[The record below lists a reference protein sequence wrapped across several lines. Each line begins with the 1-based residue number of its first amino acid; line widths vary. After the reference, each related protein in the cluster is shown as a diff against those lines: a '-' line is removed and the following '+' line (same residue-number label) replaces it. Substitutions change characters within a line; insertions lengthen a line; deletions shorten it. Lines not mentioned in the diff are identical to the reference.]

1 MEWRVL
7 NLIVNH
13 ICSKPVA
20 PINYT
25 QQFDLIS
32 ATLRQILIEAQNHNQ
47 SATIDWQPILAAM
60 QIQVAALDN
69 IRSSADLIGAA
80 QLAAAERINNNFL
93 NLSRQITDFQS
104 ATMEASAAL
113 LKIEGT
119 QAEIL
124 QQISA
129 KLDAPIAIMQ
139 TFKGYWRAG
148 VAGGS
153 LLIPAGAYG
162 LQIIPMGCFV
172 YRATAGDREHIVAK
186 GEGIVRA
193 NAKGQMEPSW
203 LLKFPELAEVSI
215 EYTATSNIGYPEL
228 ENMVRITESE
238 LVGNDQT
245 DGDAIL
251 SAAIA
256 IAQGAINND
265 I

>member
-1 MEWRVL
+1 M
-7 NLIVNH
+7 
-13 ICSKPVA
+13 
-20 PINYT
+20 
-25 QQFDLIS
+25 
-32 ATLRQILIEAQNHNQ
+32 
-47 SATIDWQPILAAM
+47 
-60 QIQVAALDN
+60 
-69 IRSSADLIGAA
+69 
-80 QLAAAERINNNFL
+80 
-93 NLSRQITDFQS
+93 
-104 ATMEASAAL
+104 

-129 KLDAPIAIMQ
+129 KLDAPITIMQ
-139 TFKGYWRAG
+139 TFKGYWRASAG
-148 VAGGS
+148 GGS

-193 NAKGQMEPSW
+193 NTRGQMEPSW

-228 ENMVRITESE
+228 ENMVQITESE
-238 LVGNDQT
+238 LVGNDQA

-251 SAAIA
+251 AAAITTAQNA
-256 IAQGAINND
+256 ISSEM
-265 I
+265 